1 MISKFIAGTIDA
13 NTTYTTLFGNKLE
26 VERKATTNEYL
37 NDCSKKLG
45 TDNLFYSSSSIA
57 KAAIKGETTTEYTN
71 QESINNAMWSLG
83 DSNGDGYIDKE
94 EYDTVINSVILGKKE
109 NWATEFLANLQGMYD
124 SAEFQTAKEQ
134 LLEADSDLD
143 LNGDGKYTRDEFN
156 NSIVN
161 YLLTG
166 YNETEE

>member
-1 MISKFIAGTIDA
+1 
-13 NTTYTTLFGNKLE
+13 
-26 VERKATTNEYL
+26 
-37 NDCSKKLG
+37 
-45 TDNLFYSSSSIA
+45 
-57 KAAIKGETTTEYTN
+57 
-71 QESINNAMWSLG
+71 MWSLG

-94 EYDTVINSVILGKKE
+94 EYDTMINSVILGEKE
-109 NWATEFLANLQGMYD
+109 NWATKFLVNSQKMYD